1 MSKKIVNVS
10 EVLSLCF
17 VNCFVEEGFGCFSSM
32 SGASIVSYIRG
43 EDVLLG
49 CDLPLSG
56 ESPYDIIE
64 RRVDIFGGFELDM
77 ICDIIEE
84 NYEPSFFDEYKYI
97 GVLKR
102 KG

>member
-1 MSKKIVNVS
+1 MNKKITNVS
-10 EVLSLCF
+10 EVLALCF
-17 VNCFVEEGFGCFSSM
+17 VNCFVEEGFDCFSSM
-32 SGASIVSYIRG
+32 SGEAIVSHIGYWDAI
-43 EDVLLG
+43 
-49 CDLPLSG
+49 S
-56 ESPYDIIE
+56 ESECKNPYEIIE

-77 ICDIIEE
+77 ICEIIRE